1 MTSQWWRF
9 RGNPAQKRVSISFG
23 PVTFR
28 PAATSGRRAWL
39 ALLALCTV
47 LLTACRTL
55 APRQYEYDEE
65 VHLSLGGSATVYVN
79 GSTAALVAL
88 RGIDL
93 DTRATAR
100 LDRAAIRR
108 FFASDGAA
116 VTRISTSRRQGR
128 RFVHVR
134 LEVSDV
140 RRLGESAPFA
150 WSTYQL
156 RQQDGQYVYV
166 QTVGAPSGRDVGD
179 VGWRGGELVAFR
191 LHLPARILYH
201 DAPSK
206 QVERGNILVWEQTL
220 ADRLKGAPVHI
231 EARMESASILYS
243 TITLFATMAVVVLVL
258 FALII
263 WWVVRKGRQTA
274 VE

>member
-1 MTSQWWRF
+1 MTL
-9 RGNPAQKRVSISFG
+9 
-23 PVTFR
+23 R
-28 PAATSGRRAWL
+28 PAAASGRCAWL
-39 ALLALCTV
+39 TVLALSAL

-65 VHLSLGGSATVYVN
+65 VRLSLDGSASVYVN

-88 RGIDL
+88 RGIEL
-93 DTRATAR
+93 DTRPTAR

-108 FFASDGAA
+108 FFASDVAA
-116 VTRISTSRRQGR
+116 VTRIGTSRRHGR

-140 RRLGESAPFA
+140 RRLAESAPFA
-150 WSTYQL
+150 WATYQL
-156 RQQDGQYVYV
+156 RMQDDQYVYV
-166 QTVGAPSGRDVGD
+166 QTVGAPAGREVGD

-220 ADRLKGAPVHI
+220 ADRLKGVPVHI
-231 EARMESASILYS
+231 EARMETASILYS
-243 TITLFATMAVVVLVL
+243 TITLFAAMAAVVLVL

-263 WWVVRKGRQTA
+263 WWIVRKGRQSAT
-274 VE
+274 E

>member
-1 MTSQWWRF
+1 M
-9 RGNPAQKRVSISFG
+9 
-23 PVTFR
+23 TFR

-39 ALLALCTV
+39 ALLALCAV

-108 FFASDGAA
+108 FFASDAAA

-220 ADRLKGAPVHI
+220 ADRLKGAPIHI

-274 VE
+274 IE